1 MSDEMSLFSA
11 DELMPCPLHDE
22 FDYTKT
28 LDYKIKNSAGWND
41 LRPTLQIMRA
51 IKMAKDEWGD
61 EWIIKGVQ
69 EWRELRKRG
78 FYGG

>member
-11 DELMPCPLHDE
+11 DELMPCPLRDE
-22 FDYTKT
+22 FDFIKT
-28 LDYKIKNSAGWND
+28 LEYKIKNSKGWND
-41 LRPTLQIMRA
+41 LRPTLQMMRA
-51 IKMAKDEWGD
+51 IKMAKD